1 MIPTE
6 SYRQRITWIINQQC
20 NFHCEYCTQWHNNA
34 EVLKPIDINRLY
46 QGISSLKGDWQFHIT
61 GGEPFLEKNFIN
73 ICQEITQKH
82 FLSLA
87 TNLSTKNVF
96 DFADNINPAKCV
108 FILAAV
114 HIAEREKKVNGLQE
128 YIDKIIYLQKKG
140 FDIIA
145 YYVLY
150 PALFDRVAADVEYL
164 KKHGVKKVWIKVFT
178 GWFDG
183 KFYPS
188 AYDIEQKQFID
199 NLEADHLEYEILNRP
214 HKYHGQLCLTGQ
226 RHFLMD
232 RNGNLKRCHSTLK
245 SYGNFFHKSIWIDDK
260 PSPCPKKKCFACPY
274 EGIENILTGRGNFFT
289 VMKEDIIEQSLLF
302 KRDGFMKRSQ
312 QILVDMYHSLSG
324 PQINEKTSG
333 GHKSQNQ
340 HLVSDKT

>member
-199 NLEADHLEYEILNRP
+199 NLEADHLEYEILNKA
-214 HKYHGQLCLTGQ
+214 HAYHGKLCLTGQ
-226 RHFLMD
+226 RWFLMD
-232 RNGNLKRCHSTLK
+232 RKGNLRRCHSALRN
-245 SYGNFFHKSIWIDDK
+245 YGNFFEKSICTDNQ
-260 PSPCPKKKCFACPY
+260 PRPCPKNTCFACPY
-274 EGIENILTGRGNFFT
+274 EGIENILDEKAGILSIW
-289 VMKEDIIEQSLLF
+289 KEDLIEQLMILKKVGPV
-302 KRDGFMKRSQ
+302 KRAQHAAGA
-312 QILVDMYHSLSG
+312 LYHHFFSAK
-324 PQINEKTSG
+324 N
-333 GHKSQNQ
+333 
-340 HLVSDKT
+340 